1 MSAQTEITL
10 RYFAWVREKT
20 GLAEERVMLP
30 SGVQT
35 VADLLSWLGTR
46 GPEYQDAF
54 GKPAIIRTA
63 IDRRHVKADTA
74 IAGAH
79 EIAFFPPV
87 TGG

>member
-20 GLAEERVMLP
+20 GCAEERLVLP
-30 SGVQT
+30 SGVHT
-35 VADLLSWLGTR
+35 VADLLTWLGTR
-46 GPEYQDAF
+46 GPGYEDAF
-54 GKPAIIRTA
+54 RKPAVIRTA

-74 IAGAH
+74 ITGAH